1 MAKYCGII
9 GFVQQEETRPGIWEE
24 VTTERRYYGDILK
37 NLARH
42 QTANQLNDDFQIS
55 DEISIIA
62 DPYARE
68 NFSSIKYINYFGA
81 NWKISNIDA
90 SNPPRLVLSLGGV
103 YNGKDQTGTP

>member
-68 NFSSIKYINYFGA
+68 NFSSIKYIFQFFLFEYYLMILLFYYIILFRIYILI
-81 NWKISNIDA
+81 K
-90 SNPPRLVLSLGGV
+90 
-103 YNGKDQTGTP
+103 